1 MTAAAFTFTPDADF
15 VDRALDAEL
24 RRDSESVDRKL
35 RTMLAALDDSL
46 AGISDAREE
55 LHTLYTAPGTD
66 TAEDVAAHD
75 QDIATHLAEA
85 RRNLRAAAEILRS
98 HRQLTS
104 PRPLPFMP
112 TGDSKDNTISWTSF
126 NRRWRFLTICGSN
139 VPSRSRGTSIGT

>member
-66 TAEDVAAHD
+66 TAEDVAGHD
-75 QDIATHLAEA
+75 QDIATHLLRTQPATSAQPPRFCAATGNSPHRDPDLPCPPATA
-85 RRNLRAAAEILRS
+85 R
-98 HRQLTS
+98 T
-104 PRPLPFMP
+104 P
-112 TGDSKDNTISWTSF
+112 T
-126 NRRWRFLTICGSN
+126 
-139 VPSRSRGTSIGT
+139 

>member
-35 RTMLAALDDSL
+35 RTMLAALDDAL

-55 LHTLYTAPGTD
+55 LHALYTGPD
-66 TAEDVAAHD
+66 TETVGVVAAHD
-75 QDIATHLAEA
+75 QDLSTHLYLAHAESD
-85 RRNLRAAAEILRS
+85 LRAAAAILRQ

-104 PRPLPFMP
+104 PRP
-112 TGDSKDNTISWTSF
+112 
-126 NRRWRFLTICGSN
+126 
-139 VPSRSRGTSIGT
+139 

>member
-1 MTAAAFTFTPDADF
+1 MTEAFTFTPDADF

-66 TAEDVAAHD
+66 TAEVVAGHD
-75 QDIATHLAEA
+75 QDIATHLEDAA
-85 RRNLRAAAEILRS
+85 RNLRAAAEILRS

-104 PRPLPFMP
+104 PRP
-112 TGDSKDNTISWTSF
+112 
-126 NRRWRFLTICGSN
+126 
-139 VPSRSRGTSIGT
+139 

>member
-1 MTAAAFTFTPDADF
+1 MTTAAFTFTPDADF

-55 LHTLYTAPGTD
+55 LHTLYTAPDTD
-66 TAEDVAAHD
+66 TAEDVSAHD

-85 RRNLRAAAEILRS
+85 ARNLRAAAEILRS

-104 PRPLPFMP
+104 PRP
-112 TGDSKDNTISWTSF
+112 
-126 NRRWRFLTICGSN
+126 
-139 VPSRSRGTSIGT
+139 

>member
-66 TAEDVAAHD
+66 TAEDVAARD
-75 QDIATHLAEA
+75 QDLSTRLYLAHAESD
-85 RRNLRAAAEILRS
+85 LRAAAEILRS

-104 PRPLPFMP
+104 PRP
-112 TGDSKDNTISWTSF
+112 
-126 NRRWRFLTICGSN
+126 
-139 VPSRSRGTSIGT
+139 

>member
-66 TAEDVAAHD
+66 TAEVVAGHD

-85 RRNLRAAAEILRS
+85 ARNLRAAAEILRS

-104 PRPLPFMP
+104 PRP
-112 TGDSKDNTISWTSF
+112 
-126 NRRWRFLTICGSN
+126 
-139 VPSRSRGTSIGT
+139 

>member
-55 LHTLYTAPGTD
+55 LHTLYIAPGTD
-66 TAEDVAAHD
+66 TGEDVVAGHD
-75 QDIATHLAEA
+75 QDVATHLAEA
-85 RRNLRAAAEILRS
+85 ARNLRAAAEILRS

-104 PRPLPFMP
+104 PRA
-112 TGDSKDNTISWTSF
+112 
-126 NRRWRFLTICGSN
+126 
-139 VPSRSRGTSIGT
+139 

>member
-35 RTMLAALDDSL
+35 RTMLAAIDDAL

-55 LHTLYTAPGTD
+55 LHTLYTAGD
-66 TAEDVAAHD
+66 VEESGDVAARD
-75 QDIATHLAEA
+75 QDLSTRLYLAHAESD
-85 RRNLRAAAEILRS
+85 LRAAAAILRS

-104 PRPLPFMP
+104 PRP
-112 TGDSKDNTISWTSF
+112 
-126 NRRWRFLTICGSN
+126 
-139 VPSRSRGTSIGT
+139 

>member
-55 LHTLYTAPGTD
+55 LRTLYSLP
-66 TAEDVAAHD
+66 DVSAVTGVLADEIYD
-75 QDIATHLAEA
+75 QDITAHLEDAA
-85 RRNLRAAAEILRS
+85 RNLRAAAAILRS
-98 HRQLTS
+98 HQQLTS
-104 PRPLPFMP
+104 PRP
-112 TGDSKDNTISWTSF
+112 
-126 NRRWRFLTICGSN
+126 
-139 VPSRSRGTSIGT
+139 

>member
-46 AGISDAREE
+46 AGISDACEE

-66 TAEDVAAHD
+66 TAEVVSAHD
-75 QDIATHLAEA
+75 QDIATHLDTPASPPSNKTPSCSSTHSAKPA
-85 RRNLRAAAEILRS
+85 RSASSPTNPARQRS
-98 HRQLTS
+98 APSS
-104 PRPLPFMP
+104 P
-112 TGDSKDNTISWTSF
+112 NA
-126 NRRWRFLTICGSN
+126 
-139 VPSRSRGTSIGT
+139 

>member
-1 MTAAAFTFTPDADF
+1 MTTAAFTFTPDADF

-55 LHTLYTAPGTD
+55 LHTLYTAPDAD

-75 QDIATHLAEA
+75 QVIATHRPEA
-85 RRNLRAAAEILRS
+85 ARNLPTATEDLPRHQTGRA
-98 HRQLTS
+98 
-104 PRPLPFMP
+104 
-112 TGDSKDNTISWTSF
+112 SWWA
-126 NRRWRFLTICGSN
+126 R
-139 VPSRSRGTSIGT
+139 V

>member
-1 MTAAAFTFTPDADF
+1 MTTAAFPFTPDADF

-66 TAEDVAAHD
+66 TAEDVSAHD

-85 RRNLRAAAEILRS
+85 ARNLRAAAEILRS
-98 HRQLTS
+98 HRHLTS
-104 PRPLPFMP
+104 PRP
-112 TGDSKDNTISWTSF
+112 
-126 NRRWRFLTICGSN
+126 
-139 VPSRSRGTSIGT
+139 